1 MSLVAHLEPERATS
15 ERRSSARRKLRLE
28 LEPQGSAG
36 SRVMIHDLSEQGMLL
51 ETDARLADG
60 ETVDLVIPEA
70 GSAAATI
77 VWNSGRYFGCRFE
90 NPLTSAAVSAALLR
104 SPPPV
109 DDERKRAIHDAVG
122 ELQSLAK
129 VVDQIAGEVERAIGK
144 IARNAPDA

>member
-1 MSLVAHLEPERATS
+1 MSLVAHLEPERAVS

-70 GSAAATI
+70 GSATATI
-77 VWNSGRYFGCRFE
+77 VWNSGRYFGCRFN
-90 NPLTSAAVSAALLR
+90 NPLSGAAVSAALLR
-104 SPPPV
+104 SPPV
-109 DDERKRAIHDAVG
+109 HDERKRAIHDAVG

-129 VVDQIAGEVERAIGK
+129 VVEQIAGEVERAIGK
-144 IARNAPDA
+144 IGSKRA